1 MKNILKILKEEQ
13 KEQGYLSC
21 ENLKILA
28 EGENLNL
35 SQVFDTA
42 SFYSFIYLKPKG
54 KNKILVCKSIPC
66 YLKGEENILEILQN
80 LLNIKIGEITSDGK
94 FSIELTNCIGCCDA
108 APAIMINDNVFGN
121 LTEEKLKKVL
131 EKY

>member
-13 KEQGYLSC
+13 KKEGYLSC

-35 SQVFDTA
+35 SQVFDVA
-42 SFYSFIYLKPKG
+42 SFYSFIYLEKKG

-66 YLKGEENILEILQN
+66 YLKGEENILELLQN
-80 LLNIKIGEITSDGK
+80 LLNIKVGEITSDRK
-94 FSIELTNCIGCCDA
+94 FSIELTNCIGCCDT

-121 LTEEKLKKVL
+121 LTEKKLKKVL

>member
-13 KEQGYLSC
+13 KKGGYLSC

-35 SQVFDTA
+35 SQVFDVA
-42 SFYSFIYLKPKG
+42 SFYSFIYLEKKG

-66 YLKGEENILEILQN
+66 YLKGEENILEVLEKM
-80 LLNIKIGEITSDGK
+80 LNIKAGEIISDGK
-94 FSIELTNCIGCCDA
+94 FSIELTNCIGCCDT